1 MNFDLQFL
9 LPFIPVLLL
18 ALTLHEFA
26 HAWTALQ
33 FGDSTAKWAGR
44 VTLNPL
50 KHLDPLGTLFM
61 FVAHFGWA
69 KPVPVN
75 AANFTHRRAG
85 LWVSLAGIVANLL
98 QAVLYAVA
106 WHALLHFM
114 PTALLGRSFIAM
126 LLLIGVTVNL
136 SLALFNLLPL
146 FPLDGAHIVENLL
159 PRRQAYRF
167 SLLSQQYGALI
178 LLALL
183 MLGYVS
189 TPGPLSLLIGVP
201 RTWLTHL
208 LLNNFY

>member
-1 MNFDLQFL
+1 MGLNLQFL
-9 LPFIPVLLL
+9 LPFLPVFLF

-61 FVAHFGWA
+61 FVAQFGWA

-75 AANFTHRRAG
+75 PANFTHPRAG
-85 LWVSLAGIVANLL
+85 LWVSLAGIMANLA

-106 WHALLHFM
+106 WHALRHFM
-114 PTALLGRSFIAM
+114 PTALRGGGFVST
-126 LLLIGVTVNL
+126 LLLLGVMVNL
-136 SLALFNLLPL
+136 SLALFNVLPL
-146 FPLDGAHIVENLL
+146 FPLDGAHVVENLL

-167 SLLSQQYGALI
+167 SSWSQRYGAM
-178 LLALL
+178 LLLGLL
-183 MLGYVS
+183 LLGYVS
-189 TPGPLSLLIGVP
+189 TTAPLSLLIGVP
-201 RTWLTHL
+201 RNWLMHV
-208 LLNNFY
+208 LLNGF

>member
-1 MNFDLQFL
+1 MGFDLQFL
-9 LPFIPVLLL
+9 LPFIPVLLF

-33 FGDSTAKWAGR
+33 FGDRTAQWAGR

-50 KHLDPLGTLFM
+50 KHLDPLGTIFM
-61 FVAHFGWA
+61 LVAHFGWA
-69 KPVPVN
+69 KPVPVTP
-75 AANFTHRRAG
+75 ANFTHPRAG

-106 WHALLHFM
+106 WHALLHVM
-114 PTALLGRSFIAM
+114 PTALLGRGFVAT
-126 LLLIGVTVNL
+126 LLLVGVTVNL

-167 SLLSQQYGALI
+167 SLWSQRYGAMI
-178 LLALL
+178 LLGLL
-183 MLGYVS
+183 VLGYVS
-189 TPGPLSLLIGVP
+189 TPGPLSLLVGVP
-201 RTWLTHL
+201 RTWLTHV
-208 LLNNFY
+208 LLNGF